1 MAGPLAIS
9 AFADL
14 SIRFIPFEGEQ
25 PDFIFDGTQA
35 ETSNHRYEVRTE
47 IEEDEEGEEIENQ
60 TLVRTDKAS
69 GKDRVVFSP
78 PANLEL
84 GVAALENKLVL
95 KCGGVLCFVE
105 SDKQFKEIEKWCD
118 EGDSEEPL
126 EGCMP
131 VDHEVV
137 AHPRVPL
144 LVVSATSHH
153 PVGSWLV
160 VRRDGKNHLAGAVES
175 VNCGTNDGELI
186 FGNDSGMMVIENV
199 DELVARAGDMPV
211 IAHPWEELLSEF
223 QAKLA
228 RIASS

>member
-1 MAGPLAIS
+1 MAGPLAVS

-14 SIRFIPFEGEQ
+14 PIRFIPFEGEQ

-35 ETSNHRYEVRTE
+35 ETSPHRYEVRTE
-47 IEEDEEGEEIENQ
+47 IEEDEEGEEIQNQ
-60 TLVRTDKAS
+60 KLVRTDKAS
-69 GKDRVVFSP
+69 GRDRVVFSP
-78 PANLEL
+78 PANFEL
-84 GVAALENKLVL
+84 GVAVLDHKLVL
-95 KCGGVLCFVE
+95 KCGGVLFFVE
-105 SDKQFKEIEKWCD
+105 SDKQFKEIKKWCV

-126 EGCMP
+126 DGCMP

-144 LVVSATSHH
+144 LVVSTNSHH

-175 VNCGTNDGELI
+175 VNCGTNDRELI

-211 IAHPWEELLSEF
+211 IAHPWEELLAEF

-228 RIASS
+228 RIASY